1 MSIGF
6 FLWLIFTI
14 AILGFAWWGLHVQLL
29 QKRAWEVFASK
40 YKLKYRSNKF
50 HEAPEMEGFFG
61 DFYMR
66 AYEADDADSTGR
78 KRKALAFEMELR
90 HAFPFAMLICRRA
103 EQAVFR
109 QANLEHRIKMTDH
122 PNWNAENLIGTENE
136 ALTKAWLI
144 PERLD
149 ALQDIFSV
157 PAAKPLFIAGPDRA
171 AIILQ
176 MEEPLNDPRKI
187 NALAKRLS
195 KAAEILEVP
204 VLLNETQEDEDS
216 DVGKDVDNQEESNE
230 PLSNTKKSESE
241 SGQDEAIALPDDTK
255 KT

>member
-1 MSIGF
+1 
-6 FLWLIFTI
+6 LWLIFTI

-29 QKRAWEVFASK
+29 QKRAWEAFAKK
-40 YKLKYRSNKF
+40 YKLKYNPNKF
-50 HEAPEMEGFFG
+50 HESPEMEGFFG

-66 AYEADDADSTGR
+66 AYEADDVDATGR

-90 HAFPFAMLICRRA
+90 HTFPFSLIVCRRA

-109 QANLEHRIKMTDH
+109 QANLEHRIKVSDH
-122 PNWNAENLIGTENE
+122 EKWNAENLIGTENE

-149 ALQDIFSV
+149 VLQDILNIK
-157 PAAKPLFIAGPDRA
+157 AAKPLFVAGEDRA

-176 MEEPLNDPRKI
+176 LEEPLNDPRRI
-187 NALAKRLS
+187 NALARRLT

-204 VLLNETQEDEDS
+204 VLLNQGRSDDS
-216 DVGKDVDNQEESNE
+216 DMVEGDEKSEEVPESIDVKAHE
-230 PLSNTKKSESE
+230 PSNTEEAEAETVEAKTVSTS
-241 SGQDEAIALPDDTK
+241 DEAK
-255 KT
+255 